1 MLTKVFNIFSLLQV
15 VVVSGWQRLVLV
27 RHLDRCTGRMGRWST
42 LLCGNLENQANLTL
56 AKRPA
61 YICTLTKT
69 NCTTTLPANHMIMFS
84 FFVKYQRRSP
94 LVSEISRTLLAK
106 QFKNSASSTHFDG
119 SYICFMHAR
128 RHSKF
133 VIFSFVSINDFAN
146 SEFLE

>member
-1 MLTKVFNIFSLLQV
+1 MLTQVFNIFAVLQV
-15 VVVSGWQRLVLV
+15 VVVSGWQRLILV
-27 RHLDRCTGRMGRWST
+27 RHLDICTGRMGRRST
-42 LLCGNLENQANLTL
+42 TLCGNLDNKADLAL

-94 LVSEISRTLLAK
+94 LVSEISRTLIAK
-106 QFKNSASSTHFDG
+106 QFKKSASSTHFDRW
-119 SYICFMHAR
+119 YICFMQAR
-128 RHSKF
+128 RQSKF
-133 VIFSFVSINDFAN
+133 VIFSFVSINDFGN